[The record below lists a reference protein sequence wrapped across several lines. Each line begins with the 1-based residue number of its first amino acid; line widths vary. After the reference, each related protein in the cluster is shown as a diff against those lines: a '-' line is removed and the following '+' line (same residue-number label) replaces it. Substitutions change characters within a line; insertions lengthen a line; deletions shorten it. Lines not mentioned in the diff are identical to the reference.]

1 MQILAGGRYFV
12 VTKPNGEVIAH
23 GNAWTFA
30 SVATMRA
37 PEVASQEV
45 LYIGKAYGRDPNA
58 PPTRNTFLRTKAHE
72 KIQQI
77 VNDHLA
83 SDSDIFLTPLWFSDR
98 GSSFTNDDFIDDHE
112 LGPSDLQRVSDFNHE
127 PGYGHRVALAEE
139 ALIAY
144 FKPEHNDN
152 LREWGRTL
160 TASAREMR
168 ATGLRVLSVTVTN
181 DNGVTL
187 LYSPHA
193 PDARLSH
200 RARFVVGMTE
210 QEMRGIRHVKPDG
223 DSVGDDIDAFINDI
237 EDSRPAGLIAGVA
250 LPDEKAIANR
260 QGSGR
265 AKGFKPKKRRI
276 LAEQEYEPN
285 KKSPT
290 PMERIMRR
298 RGFELQGRPGIH
310 IKGVA
315 MDYRRPPG
323 RGRRDDG
330 RDRSSLKN
338 RRR

>member
-1 MQILAGGRYFV
+1 
-12 VTKPNGEVIAH
+12 
-23 GNAWTFA
+23 
-30 SVATMRA
+30 
-37 PEVASQEV
+37 
-45 LYIGKAYGRDPNA
+45 
-58 PPTRNTFLRTKAHE
+58 
-72 KIQQI
+72 

-310 IKGVA
+310 IKGWPWIIDDRLVGEDEMMA
-315 MDYRRPPG
+315 ETDRVLKTVDDEG
-323 RGRRDDG
+323 RVLFANDPAIGLDTGMPTALFEPRQAITTISPEP
-330 RDRSSLKN
+330 DRAHLRSRSRLP
-338 RRR
+338 